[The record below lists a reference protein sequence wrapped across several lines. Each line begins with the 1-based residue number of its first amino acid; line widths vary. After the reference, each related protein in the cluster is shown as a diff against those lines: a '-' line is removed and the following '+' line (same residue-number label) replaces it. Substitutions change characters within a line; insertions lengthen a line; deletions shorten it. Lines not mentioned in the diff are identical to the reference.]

1 MLLFRKEKGVQ
12 RLVAASDCADV
23 VRSLWGGCELY
34 PAPGIG
40 REAVRFPG
48 PASGALGGRSGLYER
63 SGDPLVKAV
72 DRGDDEALRLLRR
85 CFLEG
90 AVFRVPLD

>member
-1 MLLFRKEKGVQ
+1 M
-12 RLVAASDCADV
+12 

-34 PAPGIG
+34 TAPGIG
-40 REAVRFPG
+40 REAVRFFG
-48 PASGALGGRSGLYER
+48 PASGALGGLSGLYQR
-63 SGDPLVKAV
+63 IGDPLVKAV
-72 DRGDDEALRLLRR
+72 DRGDDEALSLLRQ